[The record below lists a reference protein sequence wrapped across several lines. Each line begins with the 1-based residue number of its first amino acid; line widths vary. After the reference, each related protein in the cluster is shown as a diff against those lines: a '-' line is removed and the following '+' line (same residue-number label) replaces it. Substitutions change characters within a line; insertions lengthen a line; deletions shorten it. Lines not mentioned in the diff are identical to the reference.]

1 MSKVIDE
8 TGKKYNKLTVLERDG
23 SNSQGKAMWLCQCD
37 CGNLI
42 KATGV
47 ALRKGIVQSCGCY

>member
-23 SNSQGKAMWLCQCD
+23 SNSQGRAMWLCQCD
-37 CGNLI
+37 CGN
-42 KATGV
+42 
-47 ALRKGIVQSCGCY
+47 